1 MTVKQHVDEF
11 LHASADL
18 QDRFTQ
24 ADIIALWHT
33 SGAVVPLRLAVPA
46 CGTTLVFAGLLR
58 IDVEAG
64 IGYS

>member
-1 MTVKQHVDEF
+1 MKQHVDEF

-24 ADIIALWHT
+24 ADMDFIALWHT

-46 CGTTLVFAGLLR
+46 CSTTLVFAGLLR

-64 IGYS
+64 IGHS